1 MLKKELIGAFVHSN
15 RFRESEVNELVDSFS
30 VQISKE
36 EYGMKNFEQVK
47 EIF

>member
-30 VQISKE
+30 AQIGKKE
-36 EYGMKNFEQVK
+36 RTVKKFE
-47 EIF
+47 